1 MKFRR
6 QKSFVAAILCAS
18 MIMPNCAWAGEVDQ
32 ANHAVVQ
39 ETQDTSEEKIF
50 EESSDATESTET
62 IENTETADAAETE
75 ADTEETEVVPE
86 TQDDANEPQ
95 TEQTERPEE
104 TSDQT
109 ETDKTDDLISEDQEQ
124 KEGLVKEDDGKI
136 YYYENGEKF
145 TDGYKEVTDENGNTA
160 YYYFQEDGSAFT
172 SGLKSVVINGE
183 RYGYYF
189 QNNGQAY
196 VNGLLEWKDDDG
208 KVYYYYFQKNG
219 RMYVGGYKGINTR
232 AAADNSG
239 NVTPI
244 DDHTTHYYY
253 LQQNGQA
260 YTGGFLEFVH
270 TNGKTYYY
278 YFQSNGQAYTGG
290 YKGINSRAY
299 TDGKNEVKKIS
310 DSKTYY
316 YYFQNNGQ
324 AFRNGLLE
332 FVHTNGK
339 TYYYYFQDNG
349 QAYTGGYKGIN
360 ARYSADAKNSVKKIN
375 DTKTYY
381 YYFQNNGQAFRNG
394 LLEFVHTNG
403 KTYYYY
409 FQDNGQA
416 YTKGYKG
423 VNTRY
428 STDGKSAV
436 KKIDDSNKYY
446 YYFQINGQ
454 AYTGGFLKFVHT
466 NDKTYYYYFQ
476 SNGQAYT
483 GGYKGVNVRAYTDG
497 KSMARKVSDKTGYY
511 YYFQSN
517 GQAYTKGYLKF
528 KHTNNKTYI
537 FYFQS
542 NGQAYTGG
550 WLISGGKKYYFDS
563 KGHGYTGLQKLDG
576 ERYYFNKSTGVLE
589 WTGRRYQNPSGYYQ
603 IQESS
608 IKLSGGDYE
617 LNIGYEGLRVAWVIR
632 ALGLGNAVGMNGA
645 YYSQNVK
652 NAVIQFQKKH
662 GLTANGI
669 TGLKTWRA
677 LGYTD
682 SQWYK
687 LGAYASPLQVDIYSS
702 RADCIEAMISR
713 AYDYL
718 GDDYVIGASGA
729 PGYGVDCSGLVMQ
742 ALFAAGID
750 MSPIN
755 PVRHAHPGYEYESQ
769 NIWTSSKLKHVSY
782 GDRERGD
789 IIIYCN
795 SSGTVIHSAIYLG
808 NNQVI
813 ESWPNKVQVSS
824 LKDSRHPYVKGV
836 LRVFN

>member
-1 MKFRR
+1 MKFRKR
-6 QKSFVAAILCAS
+6 KSFVAAILCAS

-32 ANHAVVQ
+32 ANPMVVQ
-39 ETQDTSEEKIF
+39 ETQNVPDEKTF
-50 EESSDATESTET
+50 EESTDAAESTET
-62 IENTETADAAETE
+62 IESTENTDASETK
-75 ADTEETEVVPE
+75 ADTEETEIVPE
-86 TQDDANEPQ
+86 TRNDADETQ
-95 TEQTERPEE
+95 TEQTEMTEE
-104 TSDQT
+104 SSDQT
-109 ETDKTDDLISEDQEQ
+109 ETDETGEFVSENQEK
-124 KEGLVKEDDGKI
+124 KEGLIKEDGKI

-145 TDGYKEVTDENGNTA
+145 TGGYKEVTDEKGNTA

-183 RYGYYF
+183 KYGYYF

-219 RMYVGGYKGINTR
+219 QMYVGGYKGINTR
-232 AAADNSG
+232 ATADNSG

-244 DDHTTHYYY
+244 SDRTTHYYY

-290 YKGINSRAY
+290 YKGINARAY
-299 TDGKNEVKKIS
+299 TDGKSEVKKIS
-310 DSKTYY
+310 DNKTYY

-339 TYYYYFQDNG
+339 TYYYYFQ
-349 QAYTGGYKGIN
+349 
-360 ARYSADAKNSVKKIN
+360 
-375 DTKTYY
+375 
-381 YYFQNNGQAFRNG
+381 
-394 LLEFVHTNG
+394 E
-403 KTYYYY
+403 
-409 FQDNGQA
+409 NGQA

-423 VNTRY
+423 VNNRY
-428 STDGKSAV
+428 TTDGKSTV
-436 KKIDDSNKYY
+436 KKINDSNKYY

-466 NDKTYYYYFQ
+466 NGKTYYYYFQ

-537 FYFQS
+537 FFFQS

-563 KGHGYTGLQKLDG
+563 KGHGYTGLQKVDG

-687 LGAYASPLQVDIYSS
+687 LGAYASPLQVNIYSS
-702 RADCIEAMISR
+702 RSDCIEAMISR